1 MGAQTQNGLAN
12 GQITTAGASG
22 GSGSALAQNTNAAH
36 VVESGTATGQTGLS
50 AAEGAPA
57 VAVVDTAGGVQV
69 QNSSQTT
76 STSGGAAATGLTSQ
90 NNVSNSTVA
99 SLRIDGMNEAPV
111 SVRSSN
117 QVTVVDTG
125 SGSAA
130 SGDALAKGGAATLS
144 LGAAGQS
151 GAAPPTATASG
162 TRQASAALAGA
173 TGASLQAT
181 SAAATATGL
190 TAANVISNSLTGE
203 WQLPAGTPPAGH
215 TGTPVSIVQ
224 EQSAS
229 VMTAGSARATS
240 ASTCAGTACGGAT
253 ATPSAATATP
263 DPAATGAPVYRPA
276 VIQNES
282 VTQASSGAAQ
292 ADGLVAQNNA
302 STSGVVSVRVGGNNF
317 APIQIVVDTITRIVN
332 WGSALASSGTAG
344 ASGGAASVS
353 TGSSSGPDG
362 VSVAGVGT
370 PAASN
375 ATSAASGSVEATGAR
390 VSNQVALRST
400 ASVHVAG
407 DNFNPLDLFIHLVAS
422 LVNRGS
428 ATAISGN
435 AYASGSTGGPGTGTA
450 ASAPGAASY
459 STSTTATS
467 GSARAT
473 GLNVQ
478 NSVDLSAYVS
488 VIVDGSN
495 YAPITLH
502 VLFETVIDNAGA
514 AQARSGDTEAHGASS
529 SITAGASTD
538 GSAPSGAQ
546 VLTASAAA
554 GTAGDPSRSGT
565 TTGSGGMAQQ
575 AVVAGG
581 SAGAGAVENISS
593 QTTTARGS
601 THLSSVSLS
610 NVSAADAGSGS
621 GTGIGVNSWTSY
633 TNNQVA
639 GVSGTLP
646 GKGTASNEDTLTVD
660 TRGRADIV
668 AGAAIAGPTPTPTPV
683 PPRAQPPA
691 ATSDQNP
698 AGPGQ
703 PGPTNPRATASPQ
716 PTPRAIRGSMTA
728 VNPWGF
734 WPSRTI
740 PPMPAQKLVANSK
753 AAKPAVGS
761 STDLEPWDGW
771 PDPAAL
777 EMPDG
782 ALRQSRQAQGAAS
795 SLTRTNGVAPV
806 VSRQA
811 PGLEGP
817 FPPAPLGGAADQVS
831 SPEGPSGDTA
841 PSNTEGT
848 PLQTTPSA
856 PPGGTPPAANPLWGW
871 IGFILALL
879 ASAVAWWRRNQLVQL
894 FQKHSER
901 LRALGLLAPRDRLHS
916 AWRAAR
922 RLAMASSLIA
932 GAFAAREPWK
942 R

>member
-22 GSGSALAQNTNAAH
+22 GSGSALAQNTNAAR

-57 VAVVDTAGGVQV
+57 VAVVDPASGVQV

-76 STSGGAAATGLTSQ
+76 STSGSAAATGLTSQ

-125 SGSAA
+125 SGSAS

-151 GAAPPTATASG
+151 GAALPTATASG

-203 WQLPAGTPPAGH
+203 WQLPAGTPPAGL
-215 TGTPVSIVQ
+215 TRTPVSIVQ

-240 ASTCAGTACGGAT
+240 APACAGTACGGAT
-253 ATPSAATATP
+253 ATPGAATATP
-263 DPAATGAPVYRPA
+263 DSAATGAPVYRPA

-302 STSGVVSVRVGGNNF
+302 STSGVVSVRVGGNNL
-317 APIQIVVDTITRIVN
+317 APIQIIVDTITRIVN

-353 TGSSSGPDG
+353 AGSSSGTDVAP
-362 VSVAGVGT
+362 VAGAGT

-375 ATSAASGSVEATGAR
+375 ATSAASGNVEATGAR

-407 DNFNPLDLFIHLVAS
+407 DNFNPIDLFIHLVAS

-428 ATAISGN
+428 ATATSGN

-459 STSTTATS
+459 STATTATS
-467 GSARAT
+467 GSAWAT

-488 VIVDGSN
+488 VIIDGSN

-514 AQARSGDTEAHGASS
+514 AQARSGDAEAHGGSS
-529 SITAGASTD
+529 SIAAGGGTD
-538 GSAPSGAQ
+538 GSTPSGAQ
-546 VLTASAAA
+546 VLAASAAA

-581 SAGAGAVENISS
+581 SAGAGAVENVAS

-646 GKGTASNEDTLTVD
+646 GKGTASNADALTVD
-660 TRGRADIV
+660 TRGRADVV
-668 AGAAIAGPTPTPTPV
+668 AGAAIAGPTPTPV

-698 AGPGQ
+698 AGQ
-703 PGPTNPRATASPQ
+703 SGPVNPRATASLQ

-740 PPMPAQKLVANSK
+740 PPMPAQKPVASSK
-753 AAKPAVGS
+753 AAKQAAGS
-761 STDLEPWDGW
+761 STDVEPWDGW

-782 ALRQSRQAQGAAS
+782 ALRQSRQAEGAAS
-795 SLTRTNGVAPV
+795 TLTRTNGVAPV

-811 PGLEGP
+811 PGLQGP
-817 FPPAPLGGAADQVS
+817 FPPAPLGGAADQAL
-831 SPEGPSGDTA
+831 SPEGPSGDAA

-848 PLQTTPSA
+848 PRQTTPSA
-856 PPGGTPPAANPLWGW
+856 PPGGTPPAANPFWGW

-879 ASAVAWWRRNQLVQL
+879 ASAVAWWRRNQLAQL
-894 FQKHSER
+894 FQKHAER
-901 LRALGLLAPRDRLHS
+901 LRAPGLLAPRDRLRL

-922 RLAMASSLIA
+922 RLAMASSLLA
-932 GAFAAREPWK
+932 GALAAREPWK